1 MIESVGNTR
10 AGRRMSQKSSI
21 RRVESALPV
30 DSASNFTGEYCTSIP
45 RGSPYPIST
54 LIW

>member
-1 MIESVGNTR
+1 MIESVGNTS
-10 AGRRMSQKSSI
+10 AGREMSQCSSR

-30 DSASNFTGEYCTSIP
+30 DRASYFTGEYCTSIP
-45 RGSPYPIST
+45 RCSPYPISI